1 MRRLVIARAGR
12 RCEYCLIH
20 EDDTYFGCEVDHVV
34 SEKGLIA
41 GLLIE
46 VVRTE
51 FAAGI
56 GTLEPREGL
65 AVARWVAP
73 SRDADVGRAG
83 LARAPRPGSPVKPA
97 AGRTENVPTG
107 AANR

>member
-1 MRRLVIARAGR
+1 MSPRGPGLNGFFLADGR
-12 RCEYCLIH
+12 HPGPL
-20 EDDTYFGCEVDHVV
+20 GQ
-34 SEKGLIA
+34 GLIA

-56 GTLEPREGL
+56 GPLEPREGL

-83 LARAPRPGSPVKPA
+83 LAGAPRPGSPVKPA